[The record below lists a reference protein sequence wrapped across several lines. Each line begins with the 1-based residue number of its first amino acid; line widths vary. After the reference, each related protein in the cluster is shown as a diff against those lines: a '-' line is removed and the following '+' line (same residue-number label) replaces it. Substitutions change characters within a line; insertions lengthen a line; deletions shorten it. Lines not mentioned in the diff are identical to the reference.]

1 LPWPWTS
8 INARIEVDQCEVV
21 DPGEQRRLRGE
32 PGEEPGRDR
41 IELADVTERELPQE
55 AAERRRGVAVGERF
69 ALGAVAQDRH
79 VLDRVRARAHPR
91 NQAHRLQVGVRALVR
106 RDRDMRGDQRRK
118 ARGLGERDERDQAR
132 GRDQVRVIECRTDR
146 GRGMR

>member
-1 LPWPWTS
+1 MDLHDGVVE
-8 INARIEVDQCEVV
+8 IDQCEFV

-32 PGEEPGRDR
+32 RGKEPGRDGV
-41 IELADVTERELPQE
+41 ELADVAEGELPQE
-55 AAERRRGVAVGERF
+55 AAERRRGLAVGECL
-69 ALGAVAQDRH
+69 AHGAVAQDRH

-91 NQAHRLQVGVRALVR
+91 HQAHRLQVRVRALVR
-106 RDRDMRGDQRRK
+106 RDRDMRSDQRRK

-132 GRDQVRVIECRTDR
+132 GRDQVRVVECRTDR